1 MRLDP
6 MTTYLCSGQ
15 CDGVPDQVRDAVF
28 ASVKRIPAG
37 DGDERFARAAD
48 LAPRMAVEGWR
59 FCRCFPMLTTTR
71 HEMIHSLVHTE
82 LANRLAHW
90 ITLPAAA

>member
-6 MTTYLCSGQ
+6 MSTPLCTGG
-15 CDGVPDQVRDAVF
+15 CDGVPDEVCDAVF
-28 ASVKRIPAG
+28 ASIKRIPAC
-37 DGDERFARAAD
+37 DGDERYARAAD
-48 LAPRMAVEGWR
+48 LAPHMAVEGWR

-71 HEMIHSLVHTE
+71 HEMIHSLVHTD

-90 ITLPAAA
+90 IAFPTAA